1 MVIEEYIKLF
11 SSLKES
17 REFDLF
23 KWKTYDDGNH
33 LVVHNLGAGP
43 QSEDMLSL
51 WAPIE
56 AYRLDSTDIKRM
68 QLNSDYV
75 HDFKTDPYFKN

>member
-1 MVIEEYIKLF
+1 
-11 SSLKES
+11 
-17 REFDLF
+17 
-23 KWKTYDDGNH
+23 
-33 LVVHNLGAGP
+33 
-43 QSEDMLSL
+43 MLSL